1 MDALLNKIGLAIT
14 FSLQIVVLVLLIRR
28 RLQRRFFWF
37 LAYIVY
43 ELVESVLRLAVSGNL
58 DLYKTVFW
66 WTEIGDVAFM
76 VLAFGESFLN
86 TFREYTRLRLFV
98 VVVWSCIGAA
108 LLYAL
113 FKALVFPPLHAT
125 RRGSII
131 IGLEVAINFA
141 LGVVA
146 VLYFALRALFKLNDR
161 QWESGI
167 ISGFSIYVAFGIFGY
182 LVLSMFGRRFG
193 LFNEWLS
200 PVGYLL
206 AELAWLLELSR
217 LERKR
222 NVPIRNLNVDDLTKL
237 EQYSKILERFLGRK
251 A

>member
-1 MDALLNKIGLAIT
+1 
-14 FSLQIVVLVLLIRR
+14 V
-28 RLQRRFFWF
+28 
-37 LAYIVY
+37 
-43 ELVESVLRLAVSGNL
+43 VSGNNS
-58 DLYKTVFW
+58 LYWTVFW
-66 WTEIGDVAFM
+66 WTEIGDVTFM

-98 VVVWSCIGAA
+98 AVVWSCIGAA
-108 LLYAL
+108 LLYAF
-113 FKALVFPPLHAT
+113 FKALVFPPVQAN
-125 RRGSII
+125 RRGTII

-146 VLYFALRALFKLNDR
+146 VLYFTLRALLKINDR

-182 LVLSMFGRRFG
+182 LVRSMFGKRFG
-193 LFNEWLS
+193 LLNHWLS

-206 AELAWLLELSR
+206 AELAWVLELSR
-217 LERKR
+217 SERKPR
-222 NVPIRNLNVDDLTKL
+222 VPIRNLTVDDLTKL
-237 EQYSKILERFLGRK
+237 EHYSRALERFLGRK